1 MSSSIFNQENGPETG
16 APAEQELS
24 AKVSL
29 DESLRQLR
37 LRRMQQQDTPPWL
50 TGEAAIEAIDL
61 TPSKER
67 TEDEAV
73 EAAPDDSIDQAAE
86 AEFQAYDFAAAF
98 EGLGQEIKRVG
109 REMFKTNR
117 ATERNQELFTE
128 ALTEI
133 RQLAATVAQLPAQ
146 NAETLQETKFEAKAA
161 LCRELLR
168 LADTLTASLAA
179 ADELL
184 PQLQSKAEQ
193 PAHGLAF
200 RFAATRE
207 LQTSLAESVNALRQ
221 WHTGQRLLAERVQAI
236 LQNAGVRAIEAV
248 GRPFDPAQ
256 HRAVSTAARHDVA
269 PNTIV
274 GEELKG
280 YMLEGRILRYAEVIV
295 AKHE

>member
-1 MSSSIFNQENGPETG
+1 MSSSIFNQETEPETV
-16 APAEQELS
+16 APAEQEPS
-24 AKVSL
+24 TGVSL
-29 DESLRQLR
+29 DEALRQLR

-50 TGEAAIEAIDL
+50 TGE
-61 TPSKER
+61 SGV
-67 TEDEAV
+67 EAV
-73 EAAPDDSIDQAAE
+73 ELPHPKDEPPDEAADETLDHTEE
-86 AEFQAYDFAAAF
+86 AEFQAYDFDAAF
-98 EGLGQEIKRVG
+98 DQIGQEIRRLG

-128 ALTEI
+128 ALAEI
-133 RQLAATVAQLPAQ
+133 RQLSATVAQIPAQ

-168 LADTLTASLAA
+168 LADTLAASLAA

-193 PAHGLAF
+193 PARGLAF

-207 LQTSLAESVNALRQ
+207 LQTALAESVNALRQ
-221 WHTGQRLLAERVQAI
+221 WHAGQRLLAERVQAI

-256 HRAVSTAARHDVA
+256 HRAVSVTERRDVA

-280 YMLEGRILRYAEVIV
+280 YTLEGRILRYAEVIV